1 MPAKLVFRDASW
13 HYGYLRRAPA
23 MLAPMSAFDTTA
35 PAFDR
40 HRTLPDGVAEAVRAA
55 ILAAVAAPAPRLLDL
70 GAGTGRLGWPFVAA
84 GDDYVGVDL
93 SLGMLRAFV
102 RRGSPRLVQADG
114 QSLPFRDATF
124 DAVMLIHVFGGMRG
138 WRRVLA
144 EARRVLRPAGALVLG
159 RTVAPAAGI
168 DAQMKQ
174 RLATILDAMG
184 VQRGRVNARD
194 DALRLLEE
202 TASGARVDAAAWNA
216 DRTPRGFLDRHPTG
230 AHYAALPESAKDEA
244 LRRLRAWA
252 TMTFGSLDAVF
263 SEPHRFELHVF
274 RFQQGA
280 SR

>member
-1 MPAKLVFRDASW
+1 
-13 HYGYLRRAPA
+13 
-23 MLAPMSAFDTTA
+23 MSAFDTTA

-40 HRTLPDGVAEAVRAA
+40 HRVLPDGVAEAIREA
-55 ILAAVAAPAPRLLDL
+55 ILDAVGLPAPRLLDL
-70 GAGTGRLGWPFVAA
+70 GAGTGRIGWPFVAA

-102 RRGSPRLVQADG
+102 QRGSARVVQADG
-114 QSLPFRDATF
+114 QSLPFRDAAF
-124 DAVMLIHVFGGMRG
+124 DAVMLIQVFGGMRG

-144 EARRVLRPAGALVLG
+144 EARRVLRSTGALVVG

-174 RLATILDAMG
+174 RLATILDEMG
-184 VQRGRVNARD
+184 VQRERLNARD

-202 TASGARVDAAAWNA
+202 TASGTRVDAAAWNA
-216 DRTPRGFLDRHPTG
+216 GRTPRGFLDRHPTG
-230 AHYAALPESAKDEA
+230 VRFAALPEAVKDEA
-244 LRRLRAWA
+244 LRRLGAWA
-252 TMTFGSLDAVF
+252 AATFGSLDSVF
-263 SEPHRFELHVF
+263 SEPHCFALHVF